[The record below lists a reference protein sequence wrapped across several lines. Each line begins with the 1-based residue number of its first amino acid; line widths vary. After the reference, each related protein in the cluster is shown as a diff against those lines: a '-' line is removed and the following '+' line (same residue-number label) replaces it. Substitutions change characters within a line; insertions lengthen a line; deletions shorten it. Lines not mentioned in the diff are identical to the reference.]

1 MKNSMLNIIETL
13 VYYDRPIA
21 GIAKVFDS
29 RYVFFILIDINPKDV
44 FGYIYLTEDLLYQF
58 LTRKIGVRDL
68 ILSNIVFR
76 GYWDEGQWT
85 HIQPTE
91 EQLPTE
97 NWFYLDDD
105 DKEFPCL
112 G

>member
-1 MKNSMLNIIETL
+1 MYEIQIQQ
-13 VYYDRPIA
+13 
-21 GIAKVFDS
+21 
-29 RYVFFILIDINPKDV
+29 
-44 FGYIYLTEDLLYQF
+44 ED
-58 LTRKIGVRDL
+58 
-68 ILSNIVFR
+68 
-76 GYWDEGQWT
+76 WDEGQWT